1 MPCTRPPSL
10 VDQVNSYML
19 AAVAAMAAGNYWTAM
34 NNALA
39 AQGIMAVLPKISRSA
54 GTGGGEMSAS
64 WDPVGIANFIKALR
78 QQQGSAAGMQ
88 SVPVTIVEPAT
99 IDDGEE
105 FANSTGGY
113 VQ

>member
-1 MPCTRPPSL
+1 MATSL
-10 VDQVNSYML
+10 VDQLNAYM
-19 AAVAAMAAGNYWTAM
+19 AAAIAAQAAGNYASAL

-39 AQGIMAVLPKISRSA
+39 AQGLIAALPKISRSA

-64 WDPVGIANFIKALR
+64 WDAAGIDQFVRRLM
-78 QQQGSAAGMQ
+78 QMSGSALGMVT
-88 SVPVTIVEPAT
+88 VPVTIVEPDV
-99 IDDGEE
+99 IDNGEE

>member
-1 MPCTRPPSL
+1 MSL
-10 VDQVNSYML
+10 VDQLNAY
-19 AAVAAMAAGNYWTAM
+19 MAAAIAAQAAGDYATAV

-39 AQGIMAVLPKISRSA
+39 AQGLIACLPKISRSA

-64 WDPVGIANFIKALR
+64 WDPAGIDQFIRRLR

-88 SVPVTIVEPAT
+88 SVPVVMSEPAT

>member
-1 MPCTRPPSL
+1 MAASL
-10 VDQVNSYML
+10 VDQLNSYM
-19 AAVAAMAAGNYWTAM
+19 AAAIAAQASGDYATAI

-39 AQGIMAVLPKISRSA
+39 AQGLIACLPKISRSA

-64 WDPVGIANFIKALR
+64 WDAAGIDQFIKRLW
-78 QQQGSAAGMQ
+78 QMSGSALGMV
-88 SVPVTIVEPAT
+88 SVPVTILEPSV
-99 IDDGEE
+99 IENGDE